1 MSKLIQQIMSG
12 EGIEDIFNS
21 VLCRIYGDGPV
32 LATDME
38 TLSYIS
44 IFQPQFFN
52 SRINETLTYL
62 GLFYKKGIKSD
73 NLATFMFQCFREQI
87 KDDLN
92 GYFTPVQA
100 SIIDSVRN
108 NHAFSFSAPT
118 STGKSFAIRK
128 IITESKGD
136 VVVVVPSRALINE
149 YYQELC
155 SLIKDKSIN
164 ILTFIDK
171 INTASCE
178 RTIFVVTPERCREL
192 FKRKDDFNIEY
203 VIFDEAQLTDENS
216 KRSLWYDSVVR
227 RFHNHYPLAKMM
239 FAHPFVSNPECQLQ
253 KNHLEG
259 KDATSIK
266 YVQRNVG
273 QIFISKDDQGFAY
286 FSIDPASKGQRKVRI
301 EEDPIEQAILQGKTV
316 LFYVSKNS
324 ILNNSILI
332 KFARYI
338 DLCGDIKDENAL
350 EIINELK
357 SYTGGETIANM
368 NFYSQML
375 AMMKRGIVIHHGSLP
390 LEARLMIE
398 NFTNAGHCR
407 ICFCTATL
415 EQGINMPFDLVYI
428 DRLESSDEL
437 GVKNLIGRAGRSTVF
452 PKFDIGRIVVDE
464 GNVSRLKKLFSD
476 EIVLK
481 ENSLL
486 DNSGDLGDSEMN
498 ELRDAFNDG
507 TFDDN
512 YSLTQSQ
519 LLKLQSQDSETTIA
533 MLLDAFFVD
542 DDIVGDDIIY
552 DWKRRGPLFN
562 CFRDLYAIYLG
573 RGLSEGEDNV
583 IKTALE
589 ILIWRVH
596 GKIFSQICHNRYA
609 YASRQSERAK
619 AAAAGYRVDKIMAR
633 GVQMFCELPNPR
645 LPKFI
650 PLIPQYTP
658 AKDVNYDTITYDTY
672 DYLDKLI
679 GLYLSDIYY
688 AAFMKYYENH
698 QDERA
703 AKFAKLVKFGTYDE
717 KEILMLRYGLSFDD
731 IVALK
736 EYITYIGEDRIEVA
750 SSFVDLPDNLKAPLM
765 RYI

>member
-1 MSKLIQQIMSG
+1 MSKLIQQIVNG

-21 VLCRIYGDGPV
+21 VLYRIYGDGPV
-32 LATDME
+32 QATDME

-44 IFQPQFFN
+44 IFQPDYFN
-52 SRINETLTYL
+52 SRIDEILTYL
-62 GLFYKKGIKSD
+62 GLFYKEGVKSD
-73 NLATFMFQCFREQI
+73 NLATFMFRCFREQI
-87 KDDLN
+87 NDDFN
-92 GYFTPVQA
+92 GYYTPVQA
-100 SIIDSVRN
+100 SIIDNVRN

-128 IITESKGD
+128 IIIESKGD

-155 SLIKDKSIN
+155 SLISDKSIN

-171 INTASCE
+171 INTAKCK
-178 RTIFVVTPERCREL
+178 RTVFVVTPERCREL
-192 FKRKDDFNIEY
+192 FKRKEDFRIEY

-216 KRSLWYDSVVR
+216 KRSLWFDSIVR
-227 RFHNHYPLAKMM
+227 RLRKNYPLAKMM
-239 FAHPFVSNPECQLQ
+239 FAHPFVSNPECQLH

-259 KDATSIK
+259 KDVTSIK

-273 QIFISKDDQGFAY
+273 QIFISKDEQGFAY
-286 FSIDPASKGQRKVRI
+286 FSIDPSTKWQKKVRM
-301 EEDPIEQAILQGKTV
+301 EEDPIEQTIRQGKTV

-332 KFARYI
+332 KFAKYI
-338 DLCGDIKDENAL
+338 DLCGDVKDEKAL
-350 EIINELK
+350 EIIKELK
-357 SYTGGETIANM
+357 DYTGGETIANM

-437 GVKNLIGRAGRSTVF
+437 GVKNLIGRAGRSTVLT
-452 PKFDIGRIVVDE
+452 KFDIGKVVIDD
-464 GNVSRLKKLFSD
+464 GKVSRLKKLFSD

-481 ENSLL
+481 EVSLL
-486 DNSGDLGDSEMN
+486 DNGKDLGDSEMN

-519 LLKLQSQDSETTIA
+519 LQKLQSQNSETTVA

-542 DDIVGDDIIY
+542 DNIVSDDIIY
-552 DWKRRGPLFN
+552 DWKRRSPLFN
-562 CFRDLYAIYLG
+562 CFREIYAIYLG
-573 RGLSEGEDNV
+573 RSLTVGEDNV
-583 IKTALE
+583 VNTALE

-596 GKIFSQICHNRYA
+596 GKTFSQICHNRYA

-619 AAAAGYRVDKIMAR
+619 VAAAGYRVDRIMAR
-633 GVQMFCELPNPR
+633 GIQMFCELPNPK

-650 PLIPQYTP
+650 PLFPQCTL
-658 AKDVNYDTITYDTY
+658 AKDVNYDSITYDTY

-688 AAFMKYYENH
+688 ATFMKYYENH

-703 AKFAKLVKFGTYDE
+703 VKFAKLVKYGTYDE
-717 KEILMLRYGLSFDD
+717 KEILMLRYGLSLDD
-731 IVALK
+731 IVAIK
-736 EYITYIGEDRIEVA
+736 DYIAYIGEDRIEVA
-750 SSFVDLPDNLKAPLM
+750 PSFDDLPENLKAPLM
-765 RYI
+765 RYL

>member
-1 MSKLIQQIMSG
+1 MSNLIQQIKNG
-12 EGIEDIFNS
+12 EGIEEIFNS
-21 VLCRIYGDGPV
+21 VLYRIYGEGPV
-32 LATDME
+32 LASDME

-44 IFQPQFFN
+44 IFQPEYFN
-52 SRINETLTYL
+52 SRINELLTYL
-62 GLFYKKGIKSD
+62 GLFYKEDIESD

-87 KDDLN
+87 NDDFK
-92 GYFTPVQA
+92 GYYTPVQA
-100 SIIDSVRN
+100 SIIN
-108 NHAFSFSAPT
+108 NVKNNNAFSFSAPT

-128 IITESKGD
+128 VITESVGD

-171 INTASCE
+171 INTAKCKK
-178 RTIFVVTPERCREL
+178 TVFIVTPERCREL
-192 FKRKDDFNIEY
+192 FKRKDDFHIDY
-203 VIFDEAQLTDENS
+203 VIFDEAQLTDEDS
-216 KRSLWYDSVVR
+216 KRSLWFDSVVR
-227 RFHNHYPLAKMM
+227 RCRENYPLAKMM
-239 FAHPFVSNPECQLQ
+239 FAHPFVCNPESQLQ

-259 KDATSIK
+259 KDAVSIR

-273 QIFISKDDQGFAY
+273 QIFISKDEHGFAY
-286 FSIDPASKGQRKVRI
+286 FSIDQASKGQRRVRM
-301 EEDPIEQAILQGKTV
+301 EEDPIEQAILHGKTV

-332 KFARYI
+332 KFAKYI
-338 DLCGDIKDENAL
+338 DLCGDVKDEKAL
-350 EIINELK
+350 EIIKELK
-357 SYTGGETIANM
+357 DYTGGETIANM

-415 EQGINMPFDLVYI
+415 EQGINMPFDLVFI

-437 GVKNLIGRAGRSTVF
+437 GVKNLIGRAGRSTVL
-452 PKFDIGRIVVDE
+452 PKFDFGKIVVDDSK
-464 GNVSRLKKLFSD
+464 VSRLKKLFSD
-476 EIVLK
+476 DIVLK
-481 ENSLL
+481 DGSLL
-486 DNSGDLGDSEMN
+486 DNSGDLGNSEMN

-507 TFDDN
+507 SFDDN

-519 LLKLQSQDSETTIA
+519 LLKLQSQDSETTVVK
-533 MLLDAFFVD
+533 LLDAFFVD
-542 DDIVGDDIIY
+542 DGIVGDDIIY

-562 CFRDLYAIYLG
+562 CFRDIYAIYLG
-573 RGLSEGEDNV
+573 RGLSEGEDSV
-583 IKTALE
+583 VKTALE

-596 GKIFSQICHNRYA
+596 GKTFSQICHNRYA

-619 AAAAGYRVDKIMAR
+619 AAALGYRVDKIMAR
-633 GVQMFCELPNPR
+633 GVQMFCELPNPA
-645 LPKFI
+645 LPRFI
-650 PLIPQYTP
+650 PLIPQGTL

-703 AKFAKLVKFGTYDE
+703 IKFAKLVKFGTYDE

-731 IVALK
+731 IVDLK
-736 EYITYIGEDRIEVA
+736 EHISYIGEDRIEVA
-750 SSFVDLPDNLKAPLM
+750 PSFEDLPDNLKEPLM
-765 RYI
+765 RYL

>member
-1 MSKLIQQIMSG
+1 MSKLIKQIMNG
-12 EGIEDIFNS
+12 EGIEEIFNS
-21 VLCRIYGDGPV
+21 VLYRIYGDGPV
-32 LATDME
+32 LASDME
-38 TLSYIS
+38 TLSYIN
-44 IFQPQFFN
+44 IFQPEYFS
-52 SRINETLTYL
+52 SRINELLTYL
-62 GLFYKKGIKSD
+62 GLFYKEGFKHD

-87 KDDLN
+87 NDDLR

-100 SIIDSVRN
+100 SIIDNVRN
-108 NHAFSFSAPT
+108 KHAFSFSAPT

-128 IITESKGD
+128 IITESVGD

-149 YYQELC
+149 YYQKLC

-171 INTASCE
+171 INTAKCK

-192 FKRKDDFNIEY
+192 FKRNDDFHIEY

-216 KRSLWYDSVVR
+216 KRSLWFDSIVR
-227 RFHNHYPLAKMM
+227 RFRANHPLAKMM
-239 FAHPFVSNPECQLQ
+239 FAHPFVRNPECQLH

-259 KDATSIK
+259 NEVTSIR

-273 QIFISKDDQGFAY
+273 QIFISKGEQGFSY
-286 FSIDPASKGQRKVRI
+286 FSIDPTSKGQRKIRM

-332 KFARYI
+332 KFAKYI
-338 DLCGDIKDENAL
+338 DLCSDVKDENAL
-350 EIINELK
+350 EIIKELK
-357 SYTGGETIANM
+357 DYTGGETIANM

-390 LEARLMIE
+390 LEARMMIE

-407 ICFCTATL
+407 ICFCTSTL

-428 DRLESSDEL
+428 DRLESRDEL
-437 GVKNLIGRAGRSTVF
+437 GVKNLIGRAGRSTVL
-452 PKFDIGRIVVDE
+452 PKFDIGKIVVDDSKV
-464 GNVSRLKKLFSD
+464 NRLKKLFSD

-481 ENSLL
+481 EVSLL
-486 DNSGDLGDSEMN
+486 DDSGDLGDGEMN

-512 YSLTQSQ
+512 YCLTKSQ
-519 LLKLQSQDSETTIA
+519 LSKLQSQDSETTVT
-533 MLLDAFFVD
+533 MLLDAFFVND
-542 DDIVGDDIIY
+542 GIVGDDIIY

-573 RGLSEGEDNV
+573 RCLSEGEDNV

-596 GKIFSQICHNRYA
+596 GKTFSQICHNRYA

-619 AAAAGYRVDKIMAR
+619 SAAAGHRVDDIKAR
-633 GVQMFCELPNPR
+633 SVQMFCELPNPS

-650 PLIPQYTP
+650 SLIPQNTL
-658 AKDVNYDTITYDTY
+658 AKDVNYDSITYDTY

-703 AKFAKLVKFGTYDE
+703 AKFAKLIKYGTYDE
-717 KEILMLRYGLSFDD
+717 KEILMLRYGLSLDN
-731 IVALK
+731 IVAIK
-736 EYITYIGEDRIEVA
+736 DYITYIGEDRIEVA
-750 SSFVDLPDNLKAPLM
+750 SSFADLPEKYKAPLM
-765 RYI
+765 RYL